1 MTSISKPLLQ
11 WFDQHGR
18 HSLPWQVPNSGPL
31 GEQASQSSPAN
42 IYHVWLSEIMLQQTQ
57 VSTVIGYFNNFIHHF
72 PNLPALASA
81 SEDAVLAQ
89 WAGLGYYARARN
101 LHKSAKII
109 MQDYQGV
116 FPDSIEQ
123 VVALPGIG
131 ESTAG
136 AILSISHNQNHAILD
151 GNVKRVLSRYHQVK
165 GHYGQA
171 QTLKQLWAL
180 AKQHTPN
187 TRNNDYT
194 QAIMDLGATLC
205 TRPNPDCGR
214 CPIQQGCQSY
224 QHNTQAKYPN
234 PKPKKNKPSRSI
246 AMLIYQNKQGH
257 IYLEKR
263 PEKGVWGSLWS
274 FVECEDS
281 PQEIEN
287 TIRKFNKKSCVN
299 RALSSIKHSFT
310 HYHLV
315 INPVVIDCP
324 ENISGFQPINQL
336 KVGVPT
342 PVNKILAQLD

>member
-1 MTSISKPLLQ
+1 MISISKPLLQ

-18 HSLPWQVPNSGPL
+18 HSLPWQG
-31 GEQASQSSPAN
+31 SPAN
-42 IYHVWLSEIMLQQTQ
+42 IYHVWLSEVMLQQTQ
-57 VSTVIGYFNNFIHHF
+57 VSTVVGYFSNFIQHF
-72 PNLPALASA
+72 PSLAVLASA

-101 LHKSAKII
+101 LHKSAQII
-109 MQDYQGV
+109 EQDYQGV
-116 FPDSIEQ
+116 FPDNIKQ
-123 VVALPGIG
+123 VMALPGIG

-171 QTLKQLWAL
+171 QTLKRLWAL
-180 AKQHTPN
+180 AKQYTPN

-205 TRPNPDCGR
+205 TRSNPDCDR
-214 CPIQQGCQSY
+214 CPVQQGCQSY
-224 QHNTQAKYPN
+224 QHSTQAEYPN

-246 AMLIYQNKQGH
+246 AMLVYQNKQGQV
-257 IYLEKR
+257 YLEKR
-263 PEKGVWGSLWS
+263 PSKGIWGGLWS

-281 PQEIEN
+281 SQQIMHAIQQFD
-287 TIRKFNKKSCVN
+287 TSAHINKTLK
-299 RALSSIKHSFT
+299 SIKHSFT
-310 HYHLV
+310 HYHLIIKPIIV
-315 INPVVIDCP
+315 DCS
-324 ENISGFQPINQL
+324 EQTSGFQSISRL

>member
-1 MTSISKPLLQ
+1 MTKFPRKLLA
-11 WFDQHGR
+11 WFDIFGR
-18 HSLPWQVPNSGPL
+18 KNLPWQTK
-31 GEQASQSSPAN
+31 PAN
-42 IYHVWLSEIMLQQTQ
+42 AYHVWASEIMLQQTQ
-57 VSTVIGYFNNFIHHF
+57 VTTVIDYFNNFIHHF
-72 PNLPALASA
+72 PSPAILADA
-81 SEDAVLAQ
+81 SEDSVLAQ

-116 FPDSIEQ
+116 FPDNIEQ

-136 AILSISHNQNHAILD
+136 AILSISFNQNHAILD

-205 TRPNPDCGR
+205 ARSNPDCDR
-214 CPIQQGCQSY
+214 CPVQQECQAY
-224 QHNTQAKYPN
+224 RHNTQTKYPN

-246 AMLIYQNKQGH
+246 TMLIYQNEQGQ

-263 PEKGVWGSLWS
+263 PPKGIWGGLWS
-274 FVECEDS
+274 FVECEDN
-281 PQEIEN
+281 PQNIESS
-287 TIRKFNKKSCVN
+287 IQQFDASARINKTLKP
-299 RALSSIKHSFT
+299 IKHSFT
-310 HYHLV
+310 HYHLI
-315 INPVVIDCP
+315 INPIVVNCS
-324 ENISGFQPINQL
+324 EQVQGFQSISQL
-336 KVGVPT
+336 EVGVPT
-342 PVNKILAQLD
+342 PVNKILAQLV

>member
-1 MTSISKPLLQ
+1 MISISKPLLQ

-18 HSLPWQVPNSGPL
+18 HSLPWQATNKPV
-31 GEQASQSSPAN
+31 N

-72 PNLPALASA
+72 PSLEALASA
-81 SEDAVLAQ
+81 GEDAVLAQ

-116 FPDSIEQ
+116 FPDNIEQ
-123 VVALPGIG
+123 VVSLPGIG

-165 GHYGQA
+165 GHYGQSK
-171 QTLKQLWAL
+171 TLKQLWTL
-180 AKQHTPN
+180 ARQHTPN
-187 TRNNDYT
+187 VRNNDYT

-205 TRPNPDCGR
+205 TRSNPGCDR
-214 CPIQQGCQSY
+214 CPVQQGCQSY
-224 QHNTQAKYPN
+224 QHNTQTEYPN

-246 AMLIYQNKQGH
+246 AMLVYQNKQGYV
-257 IYLEKR
+257 YLERR
-263 PEKGVWGSLWS
+263 PEKGIWGGLWS
-274 FVECEDS
+274 FAECEDN
-281 PQEIEN
+281 PQEIE
-287 TIRKFNKKSCVN
+287 IAIHKFNEKSCIN
-299 RALSSIKHSFT
+299 RALNPIKHSFT
-310 HYHLV
+310 HYHLF

-324 ENISGFQPINQL
+324 KNISGFQPTNQL
-336 KVGVPT
+336 KVGVPA

>member
-1 MTSISKPLLQ
+1 
-11 WFDQHGR
+11 
-18 HSLPWQVPNSGPL
+18 
-31 GEQASQSSPAN
+31 
-42 IYHVWLSEIMLQQTQ
+42 MLQQTQ
-57 VSTVIGYFNNFIHHF
+57 VTTVIDYFNNFIHHF
-72 PNLPALASA
+72 PSPAILADA
-81 SEDAVLAQ
+81 SEDSVLAQ

-116 FPDSIEQ
+116 FPDNIEQ

-136 AILSISHNQNHAILD
+136 AILSISFNQNHAILD

-165 GHYGQA
+165 GHYGHV

-205 TRPNPDCGR
+205 ARSNPDCDR
-214 CPIQQGCQSY
+214 CPVQQECQAY
-224 QHNTQAKYPN
+224 RHNTQTKYPN

-246 AMLIYQNKQGH
+246 TMLIYQNEQGQ

-263 PEKGVWGSLWS
+263 PPKGIWGGLWS
-274 FVECEDS
+274 FVECEDN
-281 PQEIEN
+281 PQNIESS
-287 TIRKFNKKSCVN
+287 IQQFDASARINKTLKP
-299 RALSSIKHSFT
+299 IKHSFT
-310 HYHLV
+310 HYHLI
-315 INPVVIDCP
+315 INPIVVNCS
-324 ENISGFQPINQL
+324 EQVQGFQSISQL
-336 KVGVPT
+336 EVGVPT
-342 PVNKILAQLD
+342 PVNKILAQLV

>member
-1 MTSISKPLLQ
+1 MSSISKPLLK

-18 HSLPWQVPNSGPL
+18 HSLPWQATPSSPQG
-31 GEQASQSSPAN
+31 GQGSPAN

-72 PNLPALASA
+72 PNLASLANA

-116 FPDSIEQ
+116 FPDNIEQ

-136 AILSISHNQNHAILD
+136 AILSISFNQNHSILD

-171 QTLKQLWAL
+171 QTLKQLWML
-180 AKQHTPN
+180 ARQHTPN
-187 TRNNDYT
+187 ARNNDYT

-205 TRPNPDCGR
+205 TRTNPDCSR
-214 CPIQQGCQSY
+214 CPVQQECQAY
-224 QHNTQAKYPN
+224 QHNTQTEYPN
-234 PKPKKNKPSRSI
+234 PKPKKNKSRRSI
-246 AMLIYQNKQGH
+246 AMLVYQNKQGH

-263 PEKGVWGSLWS
+263 PTKGIWGGLWS
-274 FVECEDS
+274 FMECEDN
-281 PQEIEN
+281 PQEIN
-287 TIRKFNKKSCVN
+287 HTIQQFNAKSCIN
-299 RALSSIKHSFT
+299 RVLNPIKHSFT
-310 HYHLV
+310 HYHLT
-315 INPVVIDCP
+315 INPIIVDCP
-324 ENISGFQPINQL
+324 EQVLGFQSINQL

-342 PVNKILAQLD
+342 PVNKTLAQLD

>member
-1 MTSISKPLLQ
+1 MTKFPRKLLA
-11 WFDQHGR
+11 WFDIFGR
-18 HSLPWQVPNSGPL
+18 KNLPWQTK
-31 GEQASQSSPAN
+31 PAN
-42 IYHVWLSEIMLQQTQ
+42 AYHVWASEIMLQQTQ
-57 VSTVIGYFNNFIHHF
+57 VTTVIDYFNNFIHHF
-72 PNLPALASA
+72 PSPAILADA
-81 SEDAVLAQ
+81 SEDSVLAQ

-116 FPDSIEQ
+116 FPDNIEQ

-136 AILSISHNQNHAILD
+136 AILSISFNQNHAILD

-180 AKQHTPN
+180 AKQYTPN

-205 TRPNPDCGR
+205 ARSNPDCDR
-214 CPIQQGCQSY
+214 CPVQQECQAY
-224 QHNTQAKYPN
+224 RHNTQTKYPN

-246 AMLIYQNKQGH
+246 TMLIYQNEQGQ

-263 PEKGVWGSLWS
+263 PPKGIWGGLWS
-274 FVECEDS
+274 FVECEDN
-281 PQEIEN
+281 PQNIESS
-287 TIRKFNKKSCVN
+287 IQQFDASARINKTLKP
-299 RALSSIKHSFT
+299 IKHSFT
-310 HYHLV
+310 HYHLI
-315 INPVVIDCP
+315 INPIVVNCS
-324 ENISGFQPINQL
+324 EQVQGFQSISQL
-336 KVGVPT
+336 EVGVPT
-342 PVNKILAQLD
+342 PVNKILAQLV

>member
-1 MTSISKPLLQ
+1 
-11 WFDQHGR
+11 
-18 HSLPWQVPNSGPL
+18 
-31 GEQASQSSPAN
+31 
-42 IYHVWLSEIMLQQTQ
+42 MLQQTQ
-57 VSTVIGYFNNFIHHF
+57 VTTVIDYFNNFIHHF
-72 PNLPALASA
+72 PSLAILANA
-81 SEDAVLAQ
+81 SEDSVLAQ

-116 FPDSIEQ
+116 FPDNIEQ

-136 AILSISHNQNHAILD
+136 AILSISFNQNHAILD

-165 GHYGQA
+165 GHYGHV

-205 TRPNPDCGR
+205 ARSNPDCDR
-214 CPIQQGCQSY
+214 CPVQQECQAY
-224 QHNTQAKYPN
+224 RHNTQTKYPN

-246 AMLIYQNKQGH
+246 TMLIYQNEQGQ

-263 PEKGVWGSLWS
+263 PPKGIWGGLWS
-274 FVECEDS
+274 FVECEDN
-281 PQEIEN
+281 PQNIESS
-287 TIRKFNKKSCVN
+287 IQQFDASARINKTLKP
-299 RALSSIKHSFT
+299 IKHSFT
-310 HYHLV
+310 HYHLI
-315 INPVVIDCP
+315 INPIVVNCS
-324 ENISGFQPINQL
+324 EQVQGFQSISQL
-336 KVGVPT
+336 EVGVPT
-342 PVNKILAQLD
+342 PVNKILAQLV

>member
-1 MTSISKPLLQ
+1 MSSISKPLLQ

-18 HSLPWQVPNSGPL
+18 HSLPWQ
-31 GEQASQSSPAN
+31 AKPAN
-42 IYHVWLSEIMLQQTQ
+42 IYHAWLSEIMLQQTQ

-72 PNLPALASA
+72 PSLASLANA
-81 SEDAVLAQ
+81 SEDSVLAQ

-109 MQDYQGV
+109 MQDYHGV
-116 FPDSIEQ
+116 FPDNIEQ

-171 QTLKQLWAL
+171 QTLKQLWTL
-180 AKQHTPN
+180 ARQHTPN
-187 TRNNDYT
+187 IRNNDYT
-194 QAIMDLGATLC
+194 QAIMDLGAILC
-205 TRPNPDCGR
+205 TRSNPDCGR
-214 CPIQQGCQSY
+214 CPVQQGCQAY
-224 QHNTQAKYPN
+224 QHNTQTEYPN

-263 PEKGVWGSLWS
+263 PTKGIWGGLWS
-274 FVECEDS
+274 FVECEDN
-281 PQEIEN
+281 PQEIN
-287 TIRKFNKKSCVN
+287 RTIQQFNEKSCIN
-299 RALSSIKHSFT
+299 RALDPIKHSFT
-310 HYHLV
+310 HYHLT
-315 INPVVIDCP
+315 INPIIVDCP
-324 ENISGFQPINQL
+324 EQTHRFRPISQL

-342 PVNKILAQLD
+342 PVNKILAQLV

>member
-1 MTSISKPLLQ
+1 MSSISKPLLQ

-18 HSLPWQVPNSGPL
+18 HSLPWQ
-31 GEQASQSSPAN
+31 AKPAN
-42 IYHVWLSEIMLQQTQ
+42 IYHAWLSEIMLQQTQ

-72 PNLPALASA
+72 PSLASLANA
-81 SEDAVLAQ
+81 SEDSVLAQ

-109 MQDYQGV
+109 MQDYHGV
-116 FPDSIEQ
+116 FPDNIEQ

-180 AKQHTPN
+180 AKQYTPN

-205 TRPNPDCGR
+205 ARSNPDCDR
-214 CPIQQGCQSY
+214 CPVQQECQAY
-224 QHNTQAKYPN
+224 RHNTQTKYPN

-246 AMLIYQNKQGH
+246 TMLIYQNEQGQ

-263 PEKGVWGSLWS
+263 PPKGIWGGLWS
-274 FVECEDS
+274 FVECEDN
-281 PQEIEN
+281 PQNIESS
-287 TIRKFNKKSCVN
+287 IQQFDASARINKTLKP
-299 RALSSIKHSFT
+299 IKHSFT
-310 HYHLV
+310 HYHLI
-315 INPVVIDCP
+315 INPIVVNCS
-324 ENISGFQPINQL
+324 EQVQGFQSISQL
-336 KVGVPT
+336 EVGVPT
-342 PVNKILAQLD
+342 PVNKILAQLV

>member
-1 MTSISKPLLQ
+1 MNSISKPLLQ

-18 HSLPWQVPNSGPL
+18 HSLPWQGN
-31 GEQASQSSPAN
+31 PAN
-42 IYHVWLSEIMLQQTQ
+42 IYHVWLSEVMLQQTQ
-57 VSTVIGYFNNFIHHF
+57 VSTVIDYFNNFIHHF
-72 PNLPALASA
+72 PSLAVLA
-81 SEDAVLAQ
+81 NAGEDTVLAQ

-109 MQDYQGV
+109 EQVYQGV
-116 FPDSIEQ
+116 FPDNIKQ
-123 VVALPGIG
+123 VMALPGIG

-171 QTLKQLWAL
+171 QTLKQLWVL

-187 TRNNDYT
+187 ARNNDYT

-205 TRPNPDCGR
+205 TRSNPDCGR
-214 CPIQQGCQSY
+214 CPVQQGCLAY
-224 QHNTQAKYPN
+224 QHKTQAEYPS

-246 AMLIYQNKQGH
+246 TMLVYQNKQGQV
-257 IYLEKR
+257 YLEKR
-263 PEKGVWGSLWS
+263 PSKGIWGGLWS
-274 FVECEDS
+274 FKECEDS
-281 PQEIEN
+281 SQEVLR
-287 TIRKFNKKSCVN
+287 TIQQFDTNAHIN
-299 RALSSIKHSFT
+299 RALQPIKHSFT
-310 HYHLV
+310 HYHLI
-315 INPVVIDCP
+315 INPVVVDCS
-324 ENISGFQPINQL
+324 EQTRGFQSIRHL

>member
-1 MTSISKPLLQ
+1 MSSISKPLLQ

-18 HSLPWQVPNSGPL
+18 HSLPWQ
-31 GEQASQSSPAN
+31 ASHSSPAN

-57 VSTVIGYFNNFIHHF
+57 VSTVIDYFNNFIHHF
-72 PNLPALASA
+72 PSLAILADA
-81 SEDAVLAQ
+81 SEDNVLAQ

-116 FPDSIEQ
+116 FPDIIEQ

-171 QTLKQLWAL
+171 QTLKQLWVL

-205 TRPNPDCGR
+205 TRSNPDCGR
-214 CPIQQGCQSY
+214 CPVQQGCQAY
-224 QHNTQAKYPN
+224 
-234 PKPKKNKPSRSI
+234 
-246 AMLIYQNKQGH
+246 
-257 IYLEKR
+257 
-263 PEKGVWGSLWS
+263 
-274 FVECEDS
+274 
-281 PQEIEN
+281 
-287 TIRKFNKKSCVN
+287 
-299 RALSSIKHSFT
+299 
-310 HYHLV
+310 
-315 INPVVIDCP
+315 
-324 ENISGFQPINQL
+324 
-336 KVGVPT
+336 
-342 PVNKILAQLD
+342 

>member
-1 MTSISKPLLQ
+1 
-11 WFDQHGR
+11 
-18 HSLPWQVPNSGPL
+18 
-31 GEQASQSSPAN
+31 
-42 IYHVWLSEIMLQQTQ
+42 MLQQTQ
-57 VSTVIGYFNNFIHHF
+57 VTTVIDYFNNFIHHF
-72 PNLPALASA
+72 PSPAILANA
-81 SEDAVLAQ
+81 SEDSVLAQ

-116 FPDSIEQ
+116 FPDNIEQ

-136 AILSISHNQNHAILD
+136 AILSISFNQNHAILD

-165 GHYGQA
+165 GHYGHV

-205 TRPNPDCGR
+205 ARSNPDCDR
-214 CPIQQGCQSY
+214 CPVQQECQAY
-224 QHNTQAKYPN
+224 RHNTQTKYPN

-246 AMLIYQNKQGH
+246 TMLIYQNEQGQ

-263 PEKGVWGSLWS
+263 PPKGIWGGLWS
-274 FVECEDS
+274 FVECEDN
-281 PQEIEN
+281 PQNIESS
-287 TIRKFNKKSCVN
+287 IQQFDASARINKTLKP
-299 RALSSIKHSFT
+299 IKHSFT
-310 HYHLV
+310 HYHLI
-315 INPVVIDCP
+315 INPIVVNCS
-324 ENISGFQPINQL
+324 EQVQGFQSISQL
-336 KVGVPT
+336 EVGVPT
-342 PVNKILAQLD
+342 PVNKILAQLV

>member
-1 MTSISKPLLQ
+1 MSSISKPLLQ

-18 HSLPWQVPNSGPL
+18 HSLPWQ
-31 GEQASQSSPAN
+31 AKPAN
-42 IYHVWLSEIMLQQTQ
+42 IYHAWLSEIMLQQTQ

-72 PNLPALASA
+72 PSLASLANA
-81 SEDAVLAQ
+81 SEDSVLAQ

-109 MQDYQGV
+109 MQDYHGV
-116 FPDSIEQ
+116 FPDNIEQ

-171 QTLKQLWAL
+171 QTLKQLWTL
-180 AKQHTPN
+180 ARQHTPN
-187 TRNNDYT
+187 IRNNDYT
-194 QAIMDLGATLC
+194 QAIMDLGAILC
-205 TRPNPDCGR
+205 TRSNPDCGR
-214 CPIQQGCQSY
+214 CPVQQGCQAY
-224 QHNTQAKYPN
+224 QHNTQTEYPN

-263 PEKGVWGSLWS
+263 PTKGIWGGLWS
-274 FVECEDS
+274 FMECEDN
-281 PQEIEN
+281 PQEIN
-287 TIRKFNKKSCVN
+287 RTIQQFNEKSCIN
-299 RALSSIKHSFT
+299 RALDPIKHSFT
-310 HYHLV
+310 HYHLT
-315 INPVVIDCP
+315 INPIIVDCP
-324 ENISGFQPINQL
+324 EQTHRFRPISQL

-342 PVNKILAQLD
+342 PVNKILAQLV

>member
-1 MTSISKPLLQ
+1 MSSISKPLLQ

-18 HSLPWQVPNSGPL
+18 HSLPWQ
-31 GEQASQSSPAN
+31 ASHSSPAN

-57 VSTVIGYFNNFIHHF
+57 VSTVIDYFNNFIHHF
-72 PNLPALASA
+72 PSLAILADA
-81 SEDAVLAQ
+81 SEDNVLAQ

-116 FPDSIEQ
+116 FPDNIEQ

-171 QTLKQLWAL
+171 QTLKQLWVL

-205 TRPNPDCGR
+205 TRSNPDCGR
-214 CPIQQGCQSY
+214 CPVQQGCQAY
-224 QHNTQAKYPN
+224 RHNTQTEYPN

-246 AMLIYQNKQGH
+246 AMLIYQNKQGQ

-263 PEKGVWGSLWS
+263 PPKGIWGGLWS

-281 PQEIEN
+281 SQAIMR
-287 TIRKFNKKSCVN
+287 TIQQFDASAHINKMLKP
-299 RALSSIKHSFT
+299 IKHSFT
-310 HYHLV
+310 HYHLI
-315 INPVVIDCP
+315 INPIIVDCL
-324 ENISGFQPINQL
+324 EQAHGFQSINQL

>member
-1 MTSISKPLLQ
+1 MSSISKPLLQ

-18 HSLPWQVPNSGPL
+18 HSLPWQ
-31 GEQASQSSPAN
+31 AKPAN
-42 IYHVWLSEIMLQQTQ
+42 IYHAWLSEIMLQQTQ

-72 PNLPALASA
+72 PSLASLANA
-81 SEDAVLAQ
+81 SEDSVLAQ

-109 MQDYQGV
+109 MQDYHGV
-116 FPDSIEQ
+116 FPDNIEQ

-205 TRPNPDCGR
+205 TRSNPDCGR
-214 CPIQQGCQSY
+214 CPVQQGCQAY
-224 QHNTQAKYPN
+224 QHNTQTEYPN

-263 PEKGVWGSLWS
+263 PTKGIWGGLWS
-274 FVECEDS
+274 FVECEDN
-281 PQEIEN
+281 PQEIN
-287 TIRKFNKKSCVN
+287 RTIQQFNEKSCIN
-299 RALSSIKHSFT
+299 RALDPIKHSFT
-310 HYHLV
+310 HYHLT
-315 INPVVIDCP
+315 INPIIVDCP
-324 ENISGFQPINQL
+324 EQTHRFRPISQL

-342 PVNKILAQLD
+342 PVNKILAQLV

>member
-1 MTSISKPLLQ
+1 MNSISKPLLQ

-18 HSLPWQVPNSGPL
+18 HSLPWQGN
-31 GEQASQSSPAN
+31 PAN
-42 IYHVWLSEIMLQQTQ
+42 IYHVWLSEVMLQQTQ
-57 VSTVIGYFNNFIHHF
+57 VSTVIDYFNNFIHHF
-72 PNLPALASA
+72 PSLSVLANTN
-81 SEDAVLAQ
+81 EDTVLAQ

-109 MQDYQGV
+109 EREYQGV
-116 FPDSIEQ
+116 FPDNIKQ
-123 VVALPGIG
+123 VMALPGIG

-171 QTLKQLWAL
+171 QTLKQLWVL

-205 TRPNPDCGR
+205 TRYNPDCGR
-214 CPIQQGCQSY
+214 CPVQQGCQAY
-224 QHNTQAKYPN
+224 QHKTQTEYPN

-246 AMLIYQNKQGH
+246 TMLVYQNKQGQ

-263 PEKGVWGSLWS
+263 PSKGIWGGLWS
-274 FVECEDS
+274 FKECEDS
-281 PQEIEN
+281 SQEVLR
-287 TIRKFNKKSCVN
+287 TIQQFDTNAHIN
-299 RALSSIKHSFT
+299 RALQPIKHSFT
-310 HYHLV
+310 HYHLI
-315 INPVVIDCP
+315 INPVVVDCS
-324 ENISGFQPINQL
+324 EQARGFQSIRHL

>member
-1 MTSISKPLLQ
+1 MSSISKPLLQ

-18 HSLPWQVPNSGPL
+18 HSLPWQ
-31 GEQASQSSPAN
+31 AKPAN
-42 IYHVWLSEIMLQQTQ
+42 IYHAWLSEIMLQQTQ

-72 PNLPALASA
+72 PSLASLANA
-81 SEDAVLAQ
+81 SEDSVLAQ

-109 MQDYQGV
+109 MQDYHGV
-116 FPDSIEQ
+116 FPDNIEQ

-171 QTLKQLWAL
+171 QTLKQIWTL
-180 AKQHTPN
+180 ARQHTHN
-187 TRNNDYT
+187 IRNNDYT
-194 QAIMDLGATLC
+194 QAIMDLGAILC
-205 TRPNPDCGR
+205 TRSNPDCGR
-214 CPIQQGCQSY
+214 CPVQQGCQAY
-224 QHNTQAKYPN
+224 QHNTQTEYPN

-263 PEKGVWGSLWS
+263 PTKGIWGGLWS
-274 FVECEDS
+274 FVECEDN
-281 PQEIEN
+281 PQEIN
-287 TIRKFNKKSCVN
+287 RTIQQFNEKSCIN
-299 RALSSIKHSFT
+299 RALDPIKHSFT
-310 HYHLV
+310 HYHLT
-315 INPVVIDCP
+315 INPIIVDCP
-324 ENISGFQPINQL
+324 EQTHRFRPISQL

-342 PVNKILAQLD
+342 PVNKILAQLV

>member
-1 MTSISKPLLQ
+1 MSSISKPLLQ

-18 HSLPWQVPNSGPL
+18 TQLPWQI
-31 GEQASQSSPAN
+31 GEKSHTN
-42 IYHVWLSEIMLQQTQ
+42 VYHVWLSEIMLQQTQ
-57 VSTVIGYFNNFIHHF
+57 VATVIDYFNRFTKHF
-72 PNLPALASA
+72 PTLSDLSKA
-81 SEDAVLAQ
+81 SEDDVLAQ

-116 FPDSIEQ
+116 FPDNIEQ

-171 QTLKQLWAL
+171 QTLKQLWVL

-205 TRPNPDCGR
+205 TRSNPDCGR
-214 CPIQQGCQSY
+214 CPVQQGCQAY
-224 QHNTQAKYPN
+224 Q
-234 PKPKKNKPSRSI
+234 NKPSRSI
-246 AMLIYQNKQGH
+246 AMLIYQNKQGQ

-263 PEKGVWGSLWS
+263 PPKGIWGGLWS

-281 PQEIEN
+281 SQVIMR
-287 TIRKFNKKSCVN
+287 TIQQFDASAHINKMLKP
-299 RALSSIKHSFT
+299 IKHSFT
-310 HYHLV
+310 HYNLI
-315 INPVVIDCP
+315 INPIIVDCL
-324 ENISGFQPINQL
+324 EQAHGFQSINQL